1 MKRIHFLGGFSL
13 IALINATFII
23 GMQLGGHAA
32 LTPTVAI
39 VAMVVA
45 ISSLFG
51 LTAVSALIIAGE
63 AEALEKVQQLELEIK
78 ALKRA
83 EQEVQANI
91 LRERSREER
100 GANDGRRK
108 PHSPI
113 RPYRPSAANSRQ
125 AFDLQ
130 VSGV

>member
-1 MKRIHFLGGFSL
+1 MKRIHYLGGFSL
-13 IALINATFII
+13 IALINATFIA

-32 LTPTVAI
+32 LTPAVA
-39 VAMVVA
+39 VGAMVVA
-45 ISSLFG
+45 IFG
-51 LTAVSALIIAGE
+51 LVGLTVVSAFIVTGE
-63 AEALEKVQQLELEIK
+63 ADALEKVQQLELEIK

-83 EQEVQANI
+83 EQETQANI
-91 LRERSREER
+91 LRERASQER
-100 GANDGRRK
+100 NATDNKRK

-130 VSGV
+130 TKAG